1 MRLRD
6 EGLSRQTLDDEI
18 VLLDLH
24 TSMYLTARS
33 TGALLLRL
41 LESDTD
47 RSTLVH
53 SLLERYPSTPPEIV
67 AADVDAFLATLSE
80 RGLLIEES

>member
-24 TSMYLTARS
+24 TSMYFTAGS
-33 TGALLLRL
+33 TGAVLLRL

-47 RSTLVH
+47 RSTLLN
-53 SLLERYPSTPPEIV
+53 SLLERYPSTPPETI
-67 AADVDAFLATLSE
+67 AADVDAFLATLRE
-80 RGLLIEES
+80 RGLLLEES